1 MYLNKIFNSQTK
13 TLTRGALI
21 IGVSYFFSAVLGL
34 IRDRLL
40 VGHFGAGL
48 ELDVY
53 FAAFRIPDF
62 VYNILIL
69 GGLIV
74 AFLPLF
80 AEYFSKNKVDEAN
93 ASSPPFAN
101 ARVNEVW
108 QMTNYILNAFLIFIL
123 AISFILFLLTPW
135 FIKWLFPGF
144 GPAHYKL
151 AVPLIR
157 LLFLSP
163 IFFGIS
169 NLLSGILQYFQR
181 FFIYSLTPIL
191 YNLGIIFGIL
201 FLTPHFGIFGVG
213 LGVVFGAFLHMAI
226 QIPTARNCGLSYKFL
241 LDFKYPAIKR
251 IFKLM
256 VPRVF
261 GVAAQQINLIIITA
275 IASTIS
281 AGSIVIF
288 SISNNFQGLPV
299 GVIGASFAVAIFP
312 TLSRFFAENRK
323 KEFLENFSSIFRQIL
338 VFVIPI
344 SILTFLLR
352 DQIVGI
358 IYLTGKFGLDDAK
371 LASACLGIFAFS
383 IFAQSLIPLL
393 TRAFFSLQDTKTPT
407 LITLAVVLIN
417 IILSF
422 SFVWLLRTPNI
433 FSNFLT
439 EFFSLLRNENTPLLG
454 LPLAF
459 SISAICQFIL
469 LIFFL
474 RKKLTRE

>member
-13 TLTRGALI
+13 TLTKGALI

-80 AEYFSKNKVDEAN
+80 AEYFSKNK
-93 ASSPPFAN
+93 
-101 ARVNEVW
+101 NEVW

-459 SISAICQFIL
+459 SISAIFQFVL
-469 LIFFL
+469 LIFFIK
-474 RKKLTRE
+474 KKLTRE

>member
-1 MYLNKIFNSQTK
+1 MFNNIFNSQTK
-13 TLTRGALI
+13 NITRGALI
-21 IGVSYFFSAVLGL
+21 LGASYFISAILGL

-40 VGHFGAGL
+40 AGRFGAGL

-80 AEYFSKNKVDEAN
+80 AEYFSRNKNEA
-93 ASSPPFAN
+93 
-101 ARVNEVW
+101 W
-108 QMTNYILNAFLIFIL
+108 QMTNYILNAFLIFLI
-123 AISFILFLLTPW
+123 AISFILFILTPW
-135 FIKWLFPGF
+135 LVKWLFPGF
-144 GPAHYKL
+144 GPEHYKL
-151 AVPLIR
+151 AIPLIR

-163 IFFGIS
+163 IFFGVS

-213 LGVVFGAFLHMAI
+213 MGVVFGAFLHMAI

-469 LIFFL
+469 LIFFIK
-474 RKKLTRE
+474 KKLTRE

>member
-80 AEYFSKNKVDEAN
+80 AEYFPRNKVET
-93 ASSPPFAN
+93 
-101 ARVNEVW
+101 W

-299 GVIGASFAVAIFP
+299 GVIGASFAVAVFP

-344 SILTFLLR
+344 SILIFLLR

-358 IYLTGKFGLDDAK
+358 IYLTGKFGLADAK

>member
-1 MYLNKIFNSQTK
+1 MFNKIFNSQTK
-13 TLTRGALI
+13 TITRGALI
-21 IGVSYFFSAVLGL
+21 IGASYFISAILGL

-40 VGHFGAGL
+40 AGRFGAGL

-80 AEYFSKNKVDEAN
+80 AEYFSRNKD
-93 ASSPPFAN
+93 
-101 ARVNEVW
+101 EVW
-108 QMTNYILNAFLIFIL
+108 QMANHVLNAFLIFLIS
-123 AISFILFLLTPW
+123 ISFIFFILTPW
-135 FIKWLFPGF
+135 LIKWLFPGF
-144 GPAHYKL
+144 GEEHYKL
-151 AVPLIR
+151 AIPLIR

-201 FLTPHFGIFGVG
+201 FLAPYFGIFGVG
-213 LGVVFGAFLHMAI
+213 MGVVFGAFLHMAI
-226 QIPTARNCGLSYKFL
+226 QIPTAINCGFSYKFL
-241 LDFKYPAIKR
+241 LDFKYPALKR

-261 GVAAQQINLIIITA
+261 GVAAQQINLIVITA
-275 IASTIS
+275 IASTIT
-281 AGSIVIF
+281 AGSIAIF
-288 SISNNFQGLPV
+288 SISNNFQSLPV
-299 GVIGASFAVAIFP
+299 GIIGASFAVAIFP
-312 TLSRFFAENRK
+312 ALSRFFAENQK

-338 VFVIPI
+338 FFVIPVSVLI
-344 SILTFLLR
+344 FLLR
-352 DQIVGI
+352 TPI
-358 IYLTGKFGLDDAK
+358 ITFIYKTGKFTLSDVQ
-371 LASACLGIFAFS
+371 LTSACLGIFALS

-393 TRAFFSLQDTKTPT
+393 ARAFFSLQDTKTPT
-407 LITLAVVLIN
+407 LITFWAVSLN
-417 IILSF
+417 IILCF
-422 SFVWLLRTPNI
+422 SFVWLLKSPNI
-433 FSNFLT
+433 FSNSLI
-439 EFFSLLRNENTPLLG
+439 EFFSLFRNENTSLLG

-459 SISAICQFIL
+459 SISAIFQFIL
-469 LIFFL
+469 LYFSFKQKIKKIF
-474 RKKLTRE
+474 

>member
-80 AEYFSKNKVDEAN
+80 AEYFPRNKVET
-93 ASSPPFAN
+93 
-101 ARVNEVW
+101 W

-469 LIFFL
+469 LIFFIK
-474 RKKLTRE
+474 KKLTRE

>member
-80 AEYFSKNKVDEAN
+80 AEYFPRNKVDEAN

-469 LIFFL
+469 LIFFIK
-474 RKKLTRE
+474 KKLTRE